1 VVVTTYNYGRYL
13 ARALD
18 SILAQ
23 DCGNVEVIVID
34 DGSQDQ
40 TRTIVEQY
48 VPRVRYIHQEH
59 AGTFVGCRTGFR
71 AAYGTWIMYV
81 DADDRLR
88 PGALTALRAA
98 ADADPHARLIVGR
111 LCSIR
116 EDGRETVQQHL
127 PLSDDPLANFAR
139 FASGRFHVAIA
150 GALIHRSLLAPFD
163 REPFRYPHST
173 DLAILGCGLLRGLV
187 LINDIT
193 LDVFDHENRLRDN
206 IASIHRSEL
215 KLVDMLFDP
224 ALLPAGAMRY
234 RRDFVG
240 YIQMERTRSYHRAG
254 WHSLS
259 WRSYVRAV
267 AASPRMLS
275 SMRNLRRAVVSCVMS
290 LLRIDE
296 GPIRRP
302 PGNWLYGHHF
312 QLWTDAIGFL
322 DKCARRYGPVVGLR
336 LHRRTYLLVTPED
349 AMHVL
354 VANPGNYHKAGIL
367 RDDPVLANGM
377 TGMEPPQHAE
387 HRRIFVSRFQKRAVD
402 NFAPL
407 MIDVIDRHI
416 ARCHSDQPIDVAIAF
431 KFMCG
436 EIACRVT
443 FGCDNPALTASLL
456 DLVREAHHC
465 AFREARAFLRWPRW
479 VPLNRRRRYAR
490 VKRSLDQLLAPIL
503 EARLKQ
509 PGDDMLSLMLRSWGQ
524 QQPPT
529 VAALRDPLL
538 TLFIASFEPVS
549 VTLTW
554 ALQLL
559 AGHPQVQ
566 QRVAEEVA
574 SVIGARLPTAD
585 DLPEL
590 GYTQNVISEVQRMY
604 PSEWLLTRTALADD
618 RLPCGLLVRRGRQ
631 VMISPYLLGRD
642 ARYFSDPERFDPHR
656 FAGERTWPR
665 GAYIPFGAG
674 PRVCLGEFFAKLQM
688 TLSLAVIVSRWR
700 IEPIAGE
707 HPRVET
713 ANLFTSQ
720 PVGGHLMLRL
730 QPRNSLESAKKDPL
744 AVH

>member
-1 VVVTTYNYGRYL
+1 VV
-13 ARALD
+13 
-18 SILAQ
+18 
-23 DCGNVEVIVID
+23 D

-40 TRTIVEQY
+40 TRTIVERY
-48 VPRVRYIHQEH
+48 TPRVRYIYQEH
-59 AGTFVGCRTGFR
+59 AGTFVGSRTGYR
-71 AAYGTWIMYV
+71 AANGTWIMYV

-88 PGALTALRAA
+88 PGALAALRAA
-98 ADADPHARLIVGR
+98 ADTDPRTRLIVGR
-111 LCSIR
+111 TCSIR
-116 EDGRETVQQHL
+116 EDGRETVHDHL
-127 PLSDDPLANFAR
+127 PLSDDPLTNFAR
-139 FASGRFHVAIA
+139 FASGRFHVSIA
-150 GALIHRSLLAPFD
+150 GGLIHRSLLAPFD
-163 REPFRYPHST
+163 REPFNYPHSM
-173 DLAILGCGLLRGLV
+173 DLAILGCGVLHGLV
-187 LINDIT
+187 RINDIT
-193 LDVFDHENRLRDN
+193 LDVFAHEGRLRDN

-215 KLVDMLFDP
+215 KLVDVLFDP

-234 RRDFVG
+234 RRNFVG
-240 YIQMERTRSYHRAG
+240 RIEMERTRSYHRAG

-267 AASPRMLS
+267 VASPRALAS
-275 SMRNLRRAVVSCVMS
+275 IRNLRRAVVSFVMS

-312 QLWTDAIGFL
+312 QLWTDAISFL

-354 VANPGNYHKAGIL
+354 VANPCNYHKAGIL

-377 TGMEPPQHAE
+377 IGMEPPQHAE
-387 HRRIFVSRFQKRAVD
+387 HRRIFASCFQRRAVG

-407 MIDVIDRHI
+407 MIDVIDRHV
-416 ARCHSDQPIDVAIAF
+416 ARYRSDQPIDAATAL

-436 EIACRVT
+436 EIAYRVI

-456 DLVREAHHC
+456 DIVREAHHC
-465 AFREARAFLRWPRW
+465 SSREARAFFRWPRW

-490 VKRSLDQLLAPIL
+490 MERSLNQWLAPIL
-503 EARLKQ
+503 EARLKH
-509 PGDDMLSLMLRSWGQ
+509 PGDDMLSVMLRSWSH

-529 VAALRDPLL
+529 VAALRDPLMM
-538 TLFIASFEPVS
+538 LFLASFEPVS

-559 AGHPQVQ
+559 ADHPQVQ
-566 QRVAEEVA
+566 QRVADEVA

-590 GYTQNVISEVQRMY
+590 GYAQNVISEVQRMY
-604 PSEWLLTRTALADD
+604 PSEWLLMRAALADD
-618 RLPCGLLVRRGRQ
+618 RLPSGLLVRRGRQ

-642 ARYFSDPERFDPHR
+642 ARYFPDPECFDPHR

-688 TLSLAVIVSRWR
+688 TLSLAIIVSRWR
-700 IEPIAGE
+700 IEPIPGE

-713 ANLFTSQ
+713 ANLFSTQ
-720 PVGGHLMLRL
+720 PVGGHLMLRF
-730 QPRNSLESAKKDPL
+730 QPRNSLVTS
-744 AVH
+744 